1 MELSGLIWTAIGFLS
16 GSIPYSVW
24 IGRGVLG
31 KDIRAVGDGNPGA
44 TNVFRAG
51 GRMSGLAAVLLDG
64 FKAAIPVG
72 LACFVARLPSGWLF
86 FAALAPILGHI
97 FSPLL
102 KGKGGKAVATLFGM
116 WAGLTFWEMP
126 VVLGCFMGL
135 WVVVLDS
142 SAWAVMFTL
151 LGGLAHLLLWHRDP
165 FLLAVWA
172 GSTALMVWT
181 HRKELGRLPRLK
193 AFKRQD
199 R

>member
-1 MELSGLIWTAIGFLS
+1 MELSGLVWIVVGFLS

-24 IGRGVLG
+24 IGRRVLG
-31 KDIRAVGDGNPGA
+31 RDIRNVGDGNPGA

-51 GRMSGLAAVLLDG
+51 GWLSGLVAVLLDG

-72 LACFVARLPSGWLF
+72 LACYAARLPQGWLF

-102 KGKGGKAVATLFGM
+102 KGKGGKAVAALFGM

-126 VVLGCFMGL
+126 IVLGCFMGL
-135 WVVVLDS
+135 WIFVLDS
-142 SAWAVMFTL
+142 SAWAVMFSL
-151 LGGLAHLLLWHRDP
+151 LGGLAHLLLSHRDP
-165 FLLAVWA
+165 FLLAAWA
-172 GSTALMVWT
+172 GSSALMVWT

-193 AFKRQD
+193 ALKRPG